1 MEDNN
6 KSWLS
11 FITTKTFFKNLSL
24 SLGLGVLIVLSV
36 LIVLR
41 FYTRHDNLIELPN
54 FSGLDIKVVDSV
66 LVEKSLRYI
75 VIDYVFNSELAPLSI
90 IDQDPVAGS
99 FVKEDRRIYLTVVAK
114 RKKQVQVPRLV
125 DLSLRRAVSKLKSL
139 ELSVGNLSFVPD
151 MAKNAVLKQLV
162 DGKEIESGIL
172 VPVGTNVD
180 LVVGNGLNDV
190 MVNLPNLK
198 GLTKEDAEILLQMNS
213 INVGLVLYDSSVKDS
228 SIAVVY
234 RQRPSADENAMIN
247 LGRNVDIY
255 LKPPNNTIDEYIILF
270 ILLYR
275 SNINSSRV
283 CQSIDVKYPIT

>member
-75 VIDYVFNSELAPLSI
+75 VIDSVFNSELAPLSI

-180 LVVGNGLNDV
+180 LVVGNGLSDV

-228 SIAVVY
+228 SLAVVY

-255 LKPPNNTIDEYIILF
+255 LKPPNNTIDE
-270 ILLYR
+270 
-275 SNINSSRV
+275 
-283 CQSIDVKYPIT
+283 